1 MIGSQ
6 PAGKAF
12 SADSEQFEPVVAC
25 TEELDQL
32 LGRAVDRFVTL
43 ARHEDLRGASAR
55 DEPMHHCPDEAGFS
69 GARRSL
75 EQTERAARKDRSKC
89 GPLPAIERIGI
100 AFAVC
105 RSTVI
110 GCRSEEH
117 TSELQSL

>member
-75 EQTERAARKDRSKC
+75 EPTERAARKDRSKC

-100 AFAVC
+100 EFAVLIGRASGRDRMC
-105 RSTVI
+105 RYV
-110 GCRSEEH
+110 
-117 TSELQSL
+117 

>member
-75 EQTERAARKDRSKC
+75 EQTER
-89 GPLPAIERIGI
+89 
-100 AFAVC
+100 
-105 RSTVI
+105 
-110 GCRSEEH
+110 SEEH
-117 TSELQSL
+117 TSELQSLMRISYAVFCLKNKNKHTEKNHATENKCIQTHDQ